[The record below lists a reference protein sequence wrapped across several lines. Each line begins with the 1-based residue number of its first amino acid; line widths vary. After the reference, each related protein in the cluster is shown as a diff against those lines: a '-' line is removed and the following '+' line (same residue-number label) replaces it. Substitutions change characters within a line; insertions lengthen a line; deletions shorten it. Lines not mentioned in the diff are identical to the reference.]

1 MSGTILYIPFTLGIQ
16 QRKVG
21 IKMNGI
27 KMNGFNSIFSNPL
40 IGNKG
45 IFSNPLQKTEK
56 TKESLIPKG
65 NISGIEESAENAK
78 NGLAIQMNADKDT
91 LEISEWRVP
100 DELTAGDMTEAERK
114 EMAKQFLEERLEVEA
129 RYKNGEIGWEE
140 RKELWFELN
149 HKYEINDIRGYKAD
163 GKYCDL
169 WGSCDEIGD
178 MDNVEIIF
186 FRGKADTP
194 PRVTLSKEEINQIP
208 ISEIPQALPTE
219 TEEES
224 DNLNMEEA
232 LKENAGQATGV
243 ISDKNEEKL
252 SARLVEKLMEDYAF
266 QGSKSI
272 SELQKE
278 RIEKQNTKEDSPQRF
293 LAYA

>member
-1 MSGTILYIPFTLGIQ
+1 
-16 QRKVG
+16 
-21 IKMNGI
+21 
-27 KMNGFNSIFSNPL
+27 MNGFNSIFSNPL

-45 IFSNPLQKTEK
+45 IFSNPLQKMEK
-56 TKESLIPKG
+56 TKESLVPKG
-65 NISGIEESAENAK
+65 NISGIEESAESAK
-78 NGLAIQMNADKDT
+78 NGFTIQMNADKDT
-91 LEISEWRVP
+91 LEISELRVP
-100 DELTAGDMTEAERK
+100 DDLTAGDMTETERK
-114 EMAKQFLEERLEVEA
+114 EMAKQFLKERLEVEEQ
-129 RYKNGEIGWEE
+129 YKNGELGWEE
-140 RKELWFELN
+140 RNELWFDLN
-149 HKYEINDIRGYKAD
+149 DKYEINMIWGYSAD
-163 GKYCDL
+163 GQPHGI
-169 WGSCDEIGD
+169 WGNIEDIKNMESIRID
-178 MDNVEIIF
+178 F

-219 TEEES
+219 TEEDS
-224 DNLNMEEA
+224 DNLNMEEV
-232 LKENAGQATGV
+232 LKENAGQATEV

-278 RIEKQNTKEDSPQRF
+278 RIDKQNTKEDSPQRF

>member
-1 MSGTILYIPFTLGIQ
+1 
-16 QRKVG
+16 
-21 IKMNGI
+21 
-27 KMNGFNSIFSNPL
+27 MNGFNSIFSNPL

-45 IFSNPLQKTEK
+45 IFSNPLQKMEK

-65 NISGIEESAENAK
+65 NISGIEESAESAK
-78 NGLAIQMNADKDT
+78 NGFTIQMNADKDT
-91 LEISEWRVP
+91 LEISELRVP
-100 DELTAGDMTEAERK
+100 DDLTAGDMTETERK
-114 EMAKQFLEERLEVEA
+114 EMAKQFLKERLEVEEQ
-129 RYKNGEIGWEE
+129 YKNGELGWEE
-140 RKELWFELN
+140 RNELWFDLN
-149 HKYEINDIRGYKAD
+149 DKYEINMIWGYSAD
-163 GKYCDL
+163 GQPHGI
-169 WGSCDEIGD
+169 WGNIEDIKNMESIRID
-178 MDNVEIIF
+178 F

-219 TEEES
+219 TEEDS
-224 DNLNMEEA
+224 DNLNMEEV
-232 LKENAGQATGV
+232 LKENAGQATEV

-278 RIEKQNTKEDSPQRF
+278 RIDKQNTKEDSPQRF
-293 LAYA
+293 LAYAWLITLPT

>member
-1 MSGTILYIPFTLGIQ
+1 
-16 QRKVG
+16 
-21 IKMNGI
+21 
-27 KMNGFNSIFSNPL
+27 MNGFNSIFSNPL

-45 IFSNPLQKTEK
+45 IFSNPLQKMEK

-65 NISGIEESAENAK
+65 NISGIEESAESAK
-78 NGLAIQMNADKDT
+78 NGFTIQMNADKDT
-91 LEISEWRVP
+91 LEISELRVP
-100 DELTAGDMTEAERK
+100 DDLTAGDMTETERK
-114 EMAKQFLEERLEVEA
+114 EMAKQFLKERLEVEEQ
-129 RYKNGEIGWEE
+129 YKNGELGWEE
-140 RKELWFELN
+140 RNELWFDLN
-149 HKYEINDIRGYKAD
+149 DKYEINMIWGYSAD
-163 GKYCDL
+163 GQPHGI
-169 WGSCDEIGD
+169 WGNIEDIKNMESIRID
-178 MDNVEIIF
+178 F

-219 TEEES
+219 TEEDS
-224 DNLNMEEA
+224 DNLNMEEV
-232 LKENAGQATGV
+232 LKEDAGQATEV

>member
-1 MSGTILYIPFTLGIQ
+1 
-16 QRKVG
+16 
-21 IKMNGI
+21 MNGI

-40 IGNKG
+40 IGNKV
-45 IFSNPLQKTEK
+45 IFSNPLQKMEKTEK

-65 NISGIEESAENAK
+65 NISGIEESAESAK
-78 NGLAIQMNADKDT
+78 NGFTIQMNADKDT

-100 DELTAGDMTEAERK
+100 DELTAGDMTETERK
-114 EMAKQFLEERLEVEA
+114 EMAKQFLKERLEVEEQ
-129 RYKNGEIGWEE
+129 YKNGELGWEE
-140 RKELWFELN
+140 RNELWFDLN
-149 HKYEINDIRGYKAD
+149 HKYEINMIWGNSAD
-163 GKYCDL
+163 GKL
-169 WGSCDEIGD
+169 HGIWGNIEDVKD
-178 MDNVEIIF
+178 MDNIEIQF
-186 FRGKADTP
+186 FRGKADTA

-224 DNLNMEEA
+224 DNLNMEETM
-232 LKENAGQATGV
+232 KENAGQATGV

>member
-1 MSGTILYIPFTLGIQ
+1 
-16 QRKVG
+16 
-21 IKMNGI
+21 
-27 KMNGFNSIFSNPL
+27 MNGFNSIFSNPL

-45 IFSNPLQKTEK
+45 IFQIHCRKCKKKEK

-65 NISGIEESAENAK
+65 NISGIEESAESAK
-78 NGLAIQMNADKDT
+78 NGFTIQMNADKDT

-100 DELTAGDMTEAERK
+100 DELTAGDMTETERK
-114 EMAKQFLEERLEVEA
+114 EMAKQFLKERLEVEEQ
-129 RYKNGEIGWEE
+129 YKNGELGWEE
-140 RKELWFELN
+140 RNELWFELN
-149 HKYEINDIRGYKAD
+149 HKYEINDIFGYTAD
-163 GKYCDL
+163 GKPHII
-169 WGSCDEIGD
+169 WGNIEDIKNMESIRID
-178 MDNVEIIF
+178 F

-194 PRVTLSKEEINQIP
+194 PCVTLSKEEINQIP

-232 LKENAGQATGV
+232 LKENAGQATEV